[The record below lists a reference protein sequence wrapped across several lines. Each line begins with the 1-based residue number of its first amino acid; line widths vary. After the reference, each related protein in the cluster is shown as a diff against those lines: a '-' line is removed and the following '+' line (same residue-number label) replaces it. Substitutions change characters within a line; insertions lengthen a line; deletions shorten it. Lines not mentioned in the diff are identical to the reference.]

1 MRRNY
6 LRVRQSIRRAISLLR
21 FVVHREHKKFM
32 YEKSIIFHIGILG
45 DIESIDETNSFLFI
59 FVMYITSI

>member
-21 FVVHREHKKFM
+21 FVGHREHKKFM
-32 YEKSIIFHIGILG
+32 YEKSIILHS
-45 DIESIDETNSFLFI
+45 DIEPIDETNSFLFV